1 MRELKQNWLDIFRAF
16 RIAIDPKKMMLG
28 FVGALI
34 SLGVVILLLLIFSS
48 VFPNGITRV
57 ADVILNP
64 SSETCSALGQSIM
77 ARLTH
82 PGWRDIGFLIIT
94 GLLLCAIW
102 SFIGG
107 SIIRSSAVEF
117 ARDERI
123 ALEESTNFAK
133 KKFSSF
139 FWAPVVPCLAI
150 AFFLLC
156 IYIGGIVGRIPYLG
170 PLLVGIFFFLAVLAG
185 IVIVLIG
192 IGTAVGGMLMWPTIC
207 VEGTDAFDAISRSFS
222 YIYGRP
228 WKLIWYSLVGLG
240 YGLVCLAFVAVFAGL
255 TLNVSM
261 GAGAAGMGASFEPIG
276 EVITGSVHDA
286 VIPPATAGDAPSV
299 VRPNFAQW
307 FAGVLMKAVIVLV
320 WGMVVG
326 FAISMCMTLDT
337 IIYSLLRKN
346 VDGTDMT
353 EVFIEEEEEEEE
365 PAPPASE
372 EPKAESAAP
381 SEEAGAV
388 EEPSAGEEK
397 ADMVEDSSVGEEEG
411 GQSDE
416 EGGDK
421 KDDEEEKDQ
430 D

>member
-57 ADVILNP
+57 ADVMLDP
-64 SSETCSALGQSIM
+64 SGETCGVLADSIM
-77 ARLTH
+77 ARLSNL
-82 PGWRDIGFLIIT
+82 GWREMGFLVIT

-102 SFIGG
+102 SFFGG
-107 SIIRSSAVEF
+107 AIIRSSAVEF

-123 ALEESTNFAK
+123 PLDESTGFAK
-133 KKFSSF
+133 KKFSSL

-156 IYIGGIVGRIPYLG
+156 IYIGGVVGRIPYLG
-170 PLLVGIFFFLAVLAG
+170 PLLVGIFFILAVLAG
-185 IVIVLIG
+185 IVIVLLG
-192 IGTAVGGMLMWPTIC
+192 IGSVFGGMLMWPTIST
-207 VEGTDAFDAISRSFS
+207 EGTDAFDAISRSFS

-228 WKLIWYSLVGLG
+228 WKLIWYSVVGLG
-240 YGLVCLAFVAVFAGL
+240 YGAACLFFVALFAGL
-255 TLNVSM
+255 VLNVSI
-261 GAGAAGMGASFEPIG
+261 GAGAAGMGDSFEPIG
-276 EVITGSVHDA
+276 EVIAGPQEA
-286 VIPPATAGDAPSV
+286 VTPADIIADAPDV
-299 VRPNFAQW
+299 KPNIAQR
-307 FAGVLMKAVIVLV
+307 FAGVLIKAVIVLV

-326 FAISMCMTLDT
+326 FAFSMCMTIDT

-365 PAPPASE
+365 PVPPASE
-372 EPKAESAAP
+372 EPAAESGAP
-381 SEEAGAV
+381 AEEGAESEESSPD
-388 EEPSAGEEK
+388 EEQGEE
-397 ADMVEDSSVGEEEG
+397 
-411 GQSDE
+411 
-416 EGGDK
+416 
-421 KDDEEEKDQ
+421 DEEEKDQ
-430 D
+430 G